1 MKTLIISGAGPAL
14 PAALRDVIARGS
26 TAVEERTAKET
37 AAANRLDAVD
47 RIVIWSPGDAATAR
61 LAEQYAAAERKAR
74 REAIVFVTTDEG
86 SRVAGLAEHEQFC
99 WPRDEDRLVMA
110 FMTGA

>member
-1 MKTLIISGAGPAL
+1 MKTLLISGAGPAV
-14 PAALRDVIARGS
+14 PDALREVIARGS
-26 TAVEERTAKET
+26 TALEERSAKDVH
-37 AAANRLDAVD
+37 AVGALDAVD
-47 RIVIWSPGDAATAR
+47 RIVIWSPGDPQAAR

-74 REAIVFVTTDEG
+74 REAVVFVTTEEG
-86 SRVAGLAEHEQFC
+86 SRVPGLTETEQFC